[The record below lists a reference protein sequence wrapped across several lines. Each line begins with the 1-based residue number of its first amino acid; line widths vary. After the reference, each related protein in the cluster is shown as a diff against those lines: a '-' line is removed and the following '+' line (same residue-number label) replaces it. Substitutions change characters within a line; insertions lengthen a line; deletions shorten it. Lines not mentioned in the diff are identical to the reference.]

1 MDNMPICIT
10 FAGPV
15 GSSKTPIATY
25 LSWNLGLPVFSN
37 DAIRSEVA
45 EDLGKF
51 DVEVYKQRQKE
62 RAMKLIES
70 GISCILDASVDRSW
84 PEVKPRLQAKGYK
97 CFIISLD
104 LSKEL
109 MEKLHKAKGYNES
122 LERLDSMMTDHKNFL
137 SQYKDDVGFSITD
150 GNFGQRLEL
159 CLEAV
164 REWMKTVIK
173 K

>member
-1 MDNMPICIT
+1 MPICIT

-25 LSWNLGLPVFSN
+25 LSWNLGLPIFNN
-37 DAIRSEVA
+37 DAIRSEVS

-51 DVEVYKQRQKE
+51 DVEVYTQRRQE
-62 RAMKLIES
+62 RGVTLINS
-70 GISCILDASVDRSW
+70 GISFIKDSSVDRAW
-84 PEVKPRLQAKGYK
+84 PFAKPKLLEKGYR

-122 LERLDSMMTDHKNFL
+122 LERLDSMMADHENFL
-137 SQYKDDVGFSITD
+137 SQFKDDVGFSITD
-150 GNFGQRLEL
+150 DNFGQRLEL
-159 CLEAV
+159 CLGAV
-164 REWMKTVIK
+164 REWMKTFK
-173 K
+173 A

>member
-1 MDNMPICIT
+1 MPICIT

-25 LSWNLGLPVFSN
+25 LSWNLNLPVFNN

-62 RAMKLIES
+62 RAEQLIQS
-70 GISCILDASVDRSW
+70 GINCILDASIDREW
-84 PEVKPRLQAKGYK
+84 PNVKPKLLEKGYK

-104 LSKEL
+104 LSREL
-109 MEKLHKAKGYNES
+109 MEKLHK
-122 LERLDSMMTDHKNFL
+122 SML
-137 SQYKDDVGFSITD
+137 
-150 GNFGQRLEL
+150 
-159 CLEAV
+159 
-164 REWMKTVIK
+164 
-173 K
+173 

>member
-1 MDNMPICIT
+1 MPICIT

-25 LSWNLGLPVFSN
+25 LSWNLNLPVFNN

-62 RAMKLIES
+62 RAEQLIQS
-70 GISCILDASVDRSW
+70 GINCILDASIDREW
-84 PEVKPRLQAKGYK
+84 PNVKPKLLEKGYK

-104 LSKEL
+104 LSREL
-109 MEKLHKAKGYNES
+109 MEKLHKSKCYNES
-122 LERLDSMMTDHKNFL
+122 LERLDSIMADHENFL
-137 SQYKDDVGFSITD
+137 KEYKNEVNVSITD
-150 GNFGQRLEL
+150 ETFGKRLEI
-159 CLEAV
+159 CLESAK
-164 REWMKTVIK
+164 EWMKNNS
-173 K
+173 

>member
-1 MDNMPICIT
+1 MNPICIT

-25 LSWNLGLPVFSN
+25 LSWNLGLPIFNN

-51 DVEVYKQRQKE
+51 DVDIYKQRQKK
-62 RAMKLIES
+62 RAVALIES

-84 PEVKPRLQAKGYK
+84 PEMKPKLTEKGYS

-104 LSKEL
+104 LSRNL

-122 LERLDSMMTDHKNFL
+122 FERLDSIMADHENFL
-137 SQYKDDVGFSITD
+137 KQYKDEVDISITD
-150 GNFGQRLEL
+150 ENFAERLKL
-159 CLEAV
+159 CLEGV
-164 REWMKTVIK
+164 KNWIE
-173 K
+173 